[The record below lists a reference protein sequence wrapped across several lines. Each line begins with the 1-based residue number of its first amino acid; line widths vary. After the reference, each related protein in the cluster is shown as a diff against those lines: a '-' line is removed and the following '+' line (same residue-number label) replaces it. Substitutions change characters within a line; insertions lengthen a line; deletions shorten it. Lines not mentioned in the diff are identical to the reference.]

1 MAVSRWII
9 LLPLII
15 GMGMNLF
22 VKNTK
27 SACGNVDKMMDW
39 TPPPYVFFIVWPI
52 LYLIIG
58 FVYYQFLQ
66 NHSITSKYSLFM
78 IAAFI
83 ALNLWNVIFRNVCLP
98 LPSFIYIILITLVY
112 YIMTYQLMKMKVKY
126 AYLMIALV
134 AWLTFA
140 SWLTYLGI

>member
-1 MAVSRWII
+1 
-9 LLPLII
+9 
-15 GMGMNLF
+15 
-22 VKNTK
+22 
-27 SACGNVDKMMDW
+27 
-39 TPPPYVFFIVWPI
+39 
-52 LYLIIG
+52 
-58 FVYYQFLQ
+58 
-66 NHSITSKYSLFM
+66 M

-98 LPSFIYIILITLVY
+98 LSSFIYIILITLVY
-112 YIMTYQLMKMKVKY
+112 YVMTYQLMKMKVKY